1 MPAGRPTL
9 YQSEF
14 VEIAC
19 KACAEGATNLAL
31 ATRLGVARGTIDN
44 WIATIPE
51 FGEAVRQGRAVADDA
66 VVAALYARAT
76 GFKQPATKFFHYHG
90 ETRKEE
96 HTVHL
101 PPDTHACI
109 FWLRNRRPEEWREK
123 REPEP
128 EATDDRDE
136 GWEERLTAAA
146 ERARNVAA
154 D

>member
-1 MPAGRPTL
+1 MPPGRPTL
-9 YQSEF
+9 YHADYA
-14 VEIAC
+14 EIAR
-19 KACAEGATNLAL
+19 KACTEGATNLTL
-31 ATRLGVARGTIDN
+31 AERIGVARGTIDN

-51 FGEAVRQGRAVADDA
+51 FGEAVREGRAVADDA
-66 VVAALYARAT
+66 VVSALYARAT

-90 ETRKEE
+90 ETRREE

-123 REPEP
+123 H
-128 EATDDRDE
+128 EAPSEAKDDHDE
-136 GWEERLTAAA
+136 AWEERLAAAA

>member
-9 YQSEF
+9 YRSEF
-14 VEIAC
+14 AEIAG
-19 KACAEGATNLAL
+19 KACTEGATNLAL
-31 ATRLGVARGTIDN
+31 ATRLGVARGTVDN
-44 WIATIPE
+44 RISTIPE

>member
-9 YQSEF
+9 YRSEYA
-14 VEIAC
+14 EIAR
-19 KACAEGATNLAL
+19 KACTEGATNATL
-31 ATRLGVARGTIDN
+31 ATRLAVARGTVDN

-51 FGEAVRQGRAVADDA
+51 FGEAVRKGRAIADDA
-66 VVAALYARAT
+66 VVSALYARAT
-76 GFKQPATKFFHYHG
+76 GFKQPAIKFFHYRG
-90 ETRKEE
+90 ETKREE

-123 REPEP
+123 REGEP
-128 EATDDRDE
+128 EAKDERDE
-136 GWEERLTAAA
+136 GWEERLAAA
-146 ERARNVAA
+146 DERARNVAA